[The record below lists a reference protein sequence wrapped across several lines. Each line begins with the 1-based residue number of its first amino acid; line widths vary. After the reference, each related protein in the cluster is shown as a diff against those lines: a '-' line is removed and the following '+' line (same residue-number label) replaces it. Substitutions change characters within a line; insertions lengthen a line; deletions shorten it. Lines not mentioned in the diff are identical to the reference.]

1 MSPKRPRLGEVL
13 RGTPAPP
20 AEVVPASTKEKAGKM
35 VQLNVTVPAELRKA
49 VRLKALQEDRDVAE
63 VVREL
68 LTRWV
73 DG

>member
-1 MSPKRPRLGEVL
+1 MSTRRPKLGEIL
-13 RGTPAPP
+13 RPAPDP
-20 AEVVPASTKEKAGKM
+20 GSTEPRGASASAGRM

-49 VRLKALQEDRDVAE
+49 VRMKALSEDRDVTD

-73 DG
+73 DD